1 MLCAAERVWRR
12 MARAPPVASS
22 TAAYALGVRD
32 VTCKLAA
39 LRSPDGWP
47 PVHEQHWRGR
57 TTKVRMSGRIAQT
70 IVARHPLPLPE
81 NERFTRHPSPLA
93 TPLRREGASST
104 EGGASEARGKGAQT
118 ELPGQG
124 LRSRGRLASG
134 WERAAGSQA
143 GRGAAGRGR
152 VGAVAVGRGTRR
164 GRGGRG
170 VGGTGSEW
178 GGVGTQAE
186 LPGQGRG
193 GVAGSPGGRMGAHG
207 GVVGRR
213 AERGRATGSDGAGEA
228 PGQRSRRGLRR
239 RRSLGIRRLG
249 TTPLRRRG
257 PHGAPRR
264 RRTRLPA
271 QRERKER
278 ASCRNGE
285 ADGKTAFRLV
295 THQPHAAGVCERR
308 RTEIS

>member
-164 GRGGRG
+164 GRGGQ
-170 VGGTGSEW
+170 GGGRDGKRM

-193 GVAGSPGGRMGAHG
+193 GSRGRLAGEWERAAGSRGRR
-207 GVVGRR
+207 VGRG
-213 AERGRATGSDGAGEA
+213 EPQGGGDEAGEA
-228 PGQRSRRGLRR
+228 PGQRSRAGAAQAAVARHPPPRDNTSQKKGAARRPASTEDKAAGTARG
-239 RRSLGIRRLG
+239 
-249 TTPLRRRG
+249 
-257 PHGAPRR
+257 
-264 RRTRLPA
+264 TRA
-271 QRERKER
+271 ER
-278 ASCRNGE
+278 AS
-285 ADGKTAFRLV
+285 RLP
-295 THQPHAAGVCERR
+295 QRR
-308 RTEIS
+308 G

>member
-1 MLCAAERVWRR
+1 MRGPPAEERRRVLCAAERVWRR

-193 GVAGSPGGRMGAHG
+193 GSRGRLAGEWERTAGSWAGGRNG
-207 GVVGRR
+207 GEPQG
-213 AERGRATGSDGAGEA
+213 ATGPA
-228 PGQRSRRGLRR
+228 
-239 RRSLGIRRLG
+239 
-249 TTPLRRRG
+249 RRRG
-257 PHGAPRR
+257 RDRDGGCAGGGRSASAASGQHLSGEGGRTAPR
-264 RRTRLPA
+264 
-271 QRERKER
+271 
-278 ASCRNGE
+278 
-285 ADGKTAFRLV
+285 ADGGQGCRHSASGKSEQAAATARL
-295 THQPHAAGVCERR
+295 TGRR
-308 RTEIS
+308 PSVS

>member
-164 GRGGRG
+164 GRGGQ
-170 VGGTGSEW
+170 GGGRDGKRM
-178 GGVGTQAE
+178 GGGGNAS
-186 LPGQGRG
+186 RAAWARAG
-193 GVAGSPGGRMGAHG
+193 GVAGSPGGRMGARG
-207 GVVGRR
+207 GVAGP
-213 AERGRATGSDGAGEA
+213 AGGTGRATGGGRRGRRGAGAEIA
-228 PGQRSRRGLRR
+228 SGGCAGGGRSASAASRQHLSEEGGR
-239 RRSLGIRRLG
+239 
-249 TTPLRRRG
+249 T
-257 PHGAPRR
+257 APRVDGGQGCRHSARNASGKSEQAAATARLTGR
-264 RRTRLPA
+264 RP
-271 QRERKER
+271 
-278 ASCRNGE
+278 S
-285 ADGKTAFRLV
+285 V
-295 THQPHAAGVCERR
+295 
-308 RTEIS
+308 S

>member
-124 LRSRGRLASG
+124 LWSGGRVASG
-134 WERAAGSQA
+134 WVRGAGPLA
-143 GRGAAGRGR
+143 GGWAAGRGR

-193 GVAGSPGGRMGAHG
+193 GSRGRLAGEWERTAGSWAGGRNG
-207 GVVGRR
+207 GEPQG
-213 AERGRATGSDGAGEA
+213 ATGPA
-228 PGQRSRRGLRR
+228 
-239 RRSLGIRRLG
+239 
-249 TTPLRRRG
+249 RRRG
-257 PHGAPRR
+257 RDRDGGCAGGGRSASAASGQHLSGEGGRTAPR
-264 RRTRLPA
+264 
-271 QRERKER
+271 
-278 ASCRNGE
+278 
-285 ADGKTAFRLV
+285 ADGGQGCRHSASGKSEQAAATARL
-295 THQPHAAGVCERR
+295 TGRR
-308 RTEIS
+308 PSVS

>member
-1 MLCAAERVWRR
+1 MRGPPAEERRRVLCAAERVWRR

-178 GGVGTQAE
+178 GGWERKQSCLGK
-186 LPGQGRG
+186 GGGGRG
-193 GVAGSPGGRMGAHG
+193 VSWRANGSARRGRGPAGGTGASHRERRGRRGAGAEIATGAAQAAVARHPPPRDNTSQEKGAARRPAPTEDKAAG
-207 GVVGRR
+207 TAR
-213 AERGRATGSDGAGEA
+213 AERASKL
-228 PGQRSRRGLRR
+228 PQRRG
-239 RRSLGIRRLG
+239 
-249 TTPLRRRG
+249 
-257 PHGAPRR
+257 
-264 RRTRLPA
+264 
-271 QRERKER
+271 
-278 ASCRNGE
+278 
-285 ADGKTAFRLV
+285 
-295 THQPHAAGVCERR
+295 
-308 RTEIS
+308 

>member
-1 MLCAAERVWRR
+1 MRGPPAEERRRVLCAAERVWRR

-124 LRSRGRLASG
+124 
-134 WERAAGSQA
+134 
-143 GRGAAGRGR
+143 RGAAGRGK

-178 GGVGTQAE
+178 GGGNASRAAWARA
-186 LPGQGRG
+186 GGSRGRLAG
-193 GVAGSPGGRMGAHG
+193 EWERTAGSWAGGRNG
-207 GVVGRR
+207 GEPQG
-213 AERGRATGSDGAGEA
+213 ATGPA
-228 PGQRSRRGLRR
+228 
-239 RRSLGIRRLG
+239 
-249 TTPLRRRG
+249 RRRG
-257 PHGAPRR
+257 RDRDGGCAGGGRSASAASGQRLSGEEGRTTPRVDGGQGCRHSASGKSEQAAATARLTGR
-264 RRTRLPA
+264 RP
-271 QRERKER
+271 
-278 ASCRNGE
+278 S
-285 ADGKTAFRLV
+285 V
-295 THQPHAAGVCERR
+295 
-308 RTEIS
+308 S

>member
-124 LRSRGRLASG
+124 
-134 WERAAGSQA
+134 
-143 GRGAAGRGR
+143 RGA
-152 VGAVAVGRGTRR
+152 
-164 GRGGRG
+164 
-170 VGGTGSEW
+170 
-178 GGVGTQAE
+178 
-186 LPGQGRG
+186 
-193 GVAGSPGGRMGAHG
+193 AGSPGGRMGARG
-207 GVVGRR
+207 GDGRVGR
-213 AERGRATGSDGAGEA
+213 ERATGAGEA
-228 PGQRSRRGLRR
+228 PGQRSRAEAAQAAVARHPPPRDNASQEKRAARR
-239 RRSLGIRRLG
+239 PASTEDKAAG
-249 TTPLRRRG
+249 TAR
-257 PHGAPRR
+257 A
-264 RRTRLPA
+264 
-271 QRERKER
+271 ER
-278 ASCRNGE
+278 AS
-285 ADGKTAFRLV
+285 RLP
-295 THQPHAAGVCERR
+295 QRR
-308 RTEIS
+308 G

>member
-178 GGVGTQAE
+178 GGWERKQSCLGK
-186 LPGQGRG
+186 GGGGSRGRLAG
-193 GVAGSPGGRMGAHG
+193 EWERTAGSWAGGW
-207 GVVGRR
+207 
-213 AERGRATGSDGAGEA
+213 DGANH
-228 PGQRSRRGLRR
+228 RGA
-239 RRSLGIRRLG
+239 
-249 TTPLRRRG
+249 TKPARRRG
-257 PHGAPRR
+257 RDRDGGCAGGGRSASAASGQHLSGEGGRTAPR
-264 RRTRLPA
+264 
-271 QRERKER
+271 
-278 ASCRNGE
+278 
-285 ADGKTAFRLV
+285 ADGGQGCRHSASGKSEQAAATARL
-295 THQPHAAGVCERR
+295 TGRR
-308 RTEIS
+308 PSVS